1 MNNGTQWMYIRE
13 DRELYQH
20 CNFKVFSR
28 KMKHVVSRL
37 YEIDKQFPVF
47 FAMVRGFSE
56 KHQSKCSFLK
66 NQ

>member
-28 KMKHVVSRL
+28 KMNHVVSRDRQAVSSFL
-37 YEIDKQFPVF
+37 RDKLTTSPVQGKSEIDLY
-47 FAMVRGFSE
+47 S
-56 KHQSKCSFLK
+56 
-66 NQ
+66 